1 MNQILVTKKVY
12 VTPDMKRKKKI
23 YKFDFFISVFLVCI
37 LFSYYIYAE
46 YDRNKNEKISQ
57 DILSTIDMEYIAD
70 EYDDKTVRM
79 ENNVL
84 VVALGSGIDDTN
96 IDTEQSS
103 QTTQSQEVSLSELS
117 KEKFV
122 QTTQNGQSYY
132 TAAVLNIPKLGINY
146 PVLSDTSV
154 ELLKISLNKYWGP
167 EANEVGNYCIVGHN
181 YKNTKFFSKLNELEN
196 GDVIELTDLKGRT
209 LSYRIYN
216 SYIVEPTDVS
226 CTSQLTRGKKEVTL
240 ITCANS
246 GKQRLVVKATEIK

>member
-1 MNQILVTKKVY
+1 MNQILVTKKIY

-46 YDRNKNEKISQ
+46 YDRNKNEKVSQ
-57 DILSTIDMEYIAD
+57 DILSTINMEYIAD
-70 EYDDKTVRM
+70 EYDDKTVRI
-79 ENNVL
+79 EDNVL
-84 VVALGSGIDDTN
+84 VVALGSGTDDISQQTA
-96 IDTEQSS
+96 QSE
-103 QTTQSQEVSLSELS
+103 EVSLSELS

-122 QTTQNGQSYY
+122 QTTQNGQEYY

-181 YKNTKFFSKLNELEN
+181 YKNTRFFSKLDQLTN
-196 GDVIELTDLKGRT
+196 GDIVELTDLKGRT
-209 LSYRIYN
+209 IQYKVYD
-216 SYIVEPTDVS
+216 SYIVEPTNVS
-226 CTSQLTRGKKEVTL
+226 CTSQLTRGKKELTL
-240 ITCANS
+240 ITCANN

>member
-1 MNQILVTKKVY
+1 MNQILITEKLY
-12 VTPDMKRKKKI
+12 VTPSMKRKKKF
-23 YKFDFFISVFLVCI
+23 YKFDFFISVFLVCV

-46 YDRNKNEKISQ
+46 YDRNKNEKVSQ
-57 DILSTIDMEYIAD
+57 AILSDIDMEELAE

-79 ENNVL
+79 QDNVL
-84 VVALGSGIDDTN
+84 VVALGCGEDTDV
-96 IDTEQSS
+96 IGQAQE
-103 QTTQSQEVSLSELS
+103 EVSVNELS

-122 QTTQNGQSYY
+122 QTTKDGQSYY

-181 YKNTKFFSKLNELEN
+181 YKNTKFFSKIDQLSN
-196 GDVIELTDLKGRT
+196 GDIIELTDLKGRT
-209 LSYRIYN
+209 ISYRIYDA
-216 SYIVEPTDVS
+216 YIVEPTDVS

-240 ITCANS
+240 ITCANN
-246 GKQRLVVKATEIK
+246 GKQRLVVKASEVK

>member
-1 MNQILVTKKVY
+1 MNQILVTKKIY

-23 YKFDFFISVFLVCI
+23 YKFDFFISVFLVCV

-46 YDRNKNEKISQ
+46 YDRNKNEKVSQ
-57 DILSTIDMEYIAD
+57 DILSTIDMEYIAN

-79 ENNVL
+79 EDNVL
-84 VVALGSGIDDTN
+84 VVALGSGSDN
-96 IDTEQSS
+96 SNVQAV
-103 QTTQSQEVSLSELS
+103 QTTQPEEVSLSELS
-117 KEKFV
+117 KEKFI
-122 QTTQNGQSYY
+122 QTTQNGQEYY

-181 YKNTKFFSKLNELEN
+181 YKNTRFFSKLNELVN
-196 GDVIELTDLKGRT
+196 GDVVELTDLTGRT
-209 LSYRIYN
+209 LQYRIYD

-226 CTSQLTRGKKEVTL
+226 CTSQLTRGRKELTL
-240 ITCANS
+240 ITCANN
-246 GKQRLVVKATEIK
+246 GKQRLVVKATEIKQN